1 MMNDQEKKQEDYN
14 AARAEYETKERE
26 LNDKAAQKA
35 TTDYNDLKA
44 EFEANEVLYKAQKVL
59 KDAE

>member
-1 MMNDQEKKQEDYN
+1 MMDQQEKKQNDYN
-14 AARAEYETKERE
+14 AARTDYEAYERE
-26 LNDKAAQKA
+26 LNDKAAKKA
-35 TTDYNDLKA
+35 TSDYNDLKA